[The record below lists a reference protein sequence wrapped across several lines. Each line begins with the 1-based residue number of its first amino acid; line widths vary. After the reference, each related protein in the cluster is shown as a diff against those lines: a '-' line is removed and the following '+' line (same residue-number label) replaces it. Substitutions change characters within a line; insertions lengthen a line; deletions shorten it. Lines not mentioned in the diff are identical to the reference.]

1 MSNQRFFSRV
11 PELIEITDNSQ
22 LREMISTKWKTTME
36 RLELKSSV
44 KNNSIKIDEIQRH
57 KGKLIVH
64 WSTKADESKMEP
76 SLGVIYKKNKTI
88 HL

>member
-1 MSNQRFFSRV
+1 
-11 PELIEITDNSQ
+11 
-22 LREMISTKWKTTME
+22 ME

-44 KNNSIKIDEIQRH
+44 KNSSIKIDEIQRH

-76 SLGVIYKKNKTI
+76 SLGGHFLLICIQKYEKNIYKI
-88 HL
+88 FL